1 MNMHGN
7 KWLVIYSRLFPEEAK
22 RQKKYQDAYTNTQ
35 THTHTHTHRRTHART
50 HARMPTH
57 THTPTHSHTHT
68 HTHTKATTHSKMPKK
83 RQHPPCVHRHA
94 AHYVCQTHPG
104 SATRVAANLH
114 TDMLPAEHLELS
126 QGKPNKTKHLK
137 YDNMRLNTHVNLFQ
151 GKPRG
156 LNIWTNMKMTKG
168 YRYVYIYIYIY
179 IRRLPC
185 KGGHQAARSMW
196 PFACPKS
203 FKSLTSQVDSQV
215 FRSFPILQSE
225 ISCLPVW
232 Y

>member
-1 MNMHGN
+1 MTG
-7 KWLVIYSRLFPEEAK
+7 YLFPFVSRRGQKAK
-22 RQKKYQDAYTNTQ
+22 EISRCIHKHTD
-35 THTHTHTHRRTHART
+35 THTHTHTQTHARTHART
-50 HARMPTH
+50 HAHTH
-57 THTPTHSHTHT
+57 THTNTLTHTHT

-179 IRRLPC
+179 ISAGSPVRGATRLRGVCGRLLVPSPSN
-185 KGGHQAARSMW
+185 H
-196 PFACPKS
+196 
-203 FKSLTSQVDSQV
+203 
-215 FRSFPILQSE
+215 
-225 ISCLPVW
+225 
-232 Y
+232 